1 MLYYPFFKRK
11 CIRKSF
17 CNVTQKKLARRSANL
32 YKLIHRNFKQNIILS
47 NKSGAKSKTDH
58 EKAAAWLH
66 RIIQTILGDTNAD
79 LKVIQNNNENESFE
93 DNVGDGSDKDLT
105 MIPKMIMNLIMQMKK
120 IR

>member
-1 MLYYPFFKRK
+1 M
-11 CIRKSF
+11 
-17 CNVTQKKLARRSANL
+17 ARGSANL
-32 YKLIHRNFKQNIILS
+32 CKLIHRNFKQNIILS

-66 RIIQTILGDTNAD
+66 RVIQTILGDTNAD
-79 LKVIQNNNENESFE
+79 LNELVSTSLDTSYSQEVIQNDNENESFE
-93 DNVGDGSDKDLT
+93 DNADHGSDKDLT